1 MNVSC
6 WIYPAVACISLSIG
20 TSQTDP
26 RPTMSAGGHR
36 SAKRWK
42 ESPSHRHRVP
52 QTRFGDP
59 AQSSYGIPAA
69 IGKVTL
75 SAWLLELWQLVPHPG
90 LIDDRRFDA
99 GHSGLIGKAVECK
112 VLQMLHITGDD
123 MNYKIPASGN

>member
-1 MNVSC
+1 MVQ
-6 WIYPAVACISLSIG
+6 L
-20 TSQTDP
+20 
-26 RPTMSAGGHR
+26 
-36 SAKRWK
+36 
-42 ESPSHRHRVP
+42 
-52 QTRFGDP
+52 
-59 AQSSYGIPAA
+59 PAA

-90 LIDDRRFDA
+90 LIDDRRLDA